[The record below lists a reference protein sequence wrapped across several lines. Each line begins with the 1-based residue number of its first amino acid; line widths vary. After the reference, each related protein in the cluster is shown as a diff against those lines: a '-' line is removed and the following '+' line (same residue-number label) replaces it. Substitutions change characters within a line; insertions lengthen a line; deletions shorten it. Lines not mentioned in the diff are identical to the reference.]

1 MLSQFQKTT
10 HTQQQTEDSTVDVS
24 VLPAPSLDKA
34 ATKLLG
40 REGTGE
46 KWHQG

>member
-10 HTQQQTEDSTVDVS
+10 HTQQQTEDSSVP

-34 ATKLLG
+34 ATLQG
-40 REGTGE
+40 EGKGQKE